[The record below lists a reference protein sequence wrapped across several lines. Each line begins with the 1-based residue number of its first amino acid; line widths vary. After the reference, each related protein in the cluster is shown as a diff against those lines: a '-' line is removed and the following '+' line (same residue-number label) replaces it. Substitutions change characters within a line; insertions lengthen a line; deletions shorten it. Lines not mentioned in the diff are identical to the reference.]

1 MQFFFSLELKT
12 VLSLVETSNVES
24 DVKQRAWMLRSLIT
38 HVNTESVINIIIIIF
53 FLNYHLVYVK
63 NSNLV

>member
-1 MQFFFSLELKT
+1 MQFVFSLELKT

-38 HVNTESVINIIIIIF
+38 HVNTESVINVLLLF
-53 FLNYHLVYVK
+53 YFLKSLFVMC
-63 NSNLV
+63 

>member
-38 HVNTESVINIIIIIF
+38 HVNTESVINIIIF
-53 FLNYHLVYVK
+53 FF
-63 NSNLV
+63 

>member
-38 HVNTESVINIIIIIF
+38 HVNTESVINIIIIF
-53 FLNYHLVYVK
+53 FKLPFGMC
-63 NSNLV
+63 